1 MTFCGAGAG
10 TREGSFAGGFP
21 PEWNATLENFA
32 SFVVFKRPKRCNPF
46 LDTALYALEVFVN
59 ERVYTRIFKQNY
71 SPNSIQNYSPQ
82 AFRGFLL
89 ENGSRTNEISS
100 IGGISCDF
108 TSGRKWWLKREGNK
122 YPEYLK
128 AITPPF
134 VEYIKYTKEHKI
146 AVRVSFENDE
156 GCIEHRIIK
165 IDYRTRFDDIY
176 KWKVKE
182 KLSLIKPFKKCSH
195 LTLTT
200 DLKRYLDIVHATRG
214 LKKYWDLVLKWLH
227 RELERFWNM
236 FDKYRSGKISREV
249 YDMYLENECP
259 FDLKYGLPPKPNELD
274 FICVLEFSL
283 KEGHGSPHLHILLKD
298 VFFNVRGIRTI
309 RWKIMDGQ
317 IIKVRRYLK
326 RVDLVEY
333 VMKYVKKAIVARID
347 REGRLHYTSD
357 IKKIVHASLYW
368 ITGCRMFSLSK
379 HLEREIKKKME
390 EGEEGREEEEG
401 GGRKGD
407 FEYIGVIPSKDRAE
421 YPYSIDDALFFYCFG
436 VKQHLRAILDID
448 FEYWRSRIR
457 EVWSMIMSE
466 WGF

>member
-1 MTFCGAGAG
+1 MTFCGPGAG

-89 ENGSRTNEISS
+89 ENGSHTNEISG
-100 IGGISCDF
+100 IGEISCDF
-108 TSGRKWWLKREGNK
+108 TDARERKWWLKKEGNK

-128 AITPPF
+128 AITLPF

-146 AVRVSFENDE
+146 AVHVSFENEE

-176 KWKVKE
+176 KWRVME
-182 KLSLIKPFKKCSH
+182 KLSLIEFKRCTH

-200 DLKRYLDIVHATRG
+200 DMKRYLDIVHATRG
-214 LKKYWDLVLKWLH
+214 SKKYWDRVLKWIR
-227 RELERFWNM
+227 RELERFWSM
-236 FDKYRSGKISREV
+236 YDKWVSGKISEEV
-249 YDMYLENECP
+249 FRMYERNKCP
-259 FDLKYGLPPKPNELD
+259 FDLRYGIPPKPNELD

-283 KEGHGSPHLHILLKD
+283 KRGHGSPHLHILLKD
-298 VFFNVRGIRTI
+298 LFFNVRGIRMI
-309 RWKIMDGQ
+309 RKIMDGQ
-317 IIKVRRYLK
+317 IIKVRRYFNVNLAK
-326 RVDLVEY
+326 Y
-333 VMKYVKKAIVARID
+333 VLKYVKKAIVVRMD
-347 REGRLHYTSD
+347 REGHLHYTSD

-379 HLEREIKKKME
+379 HLEEEIKKKLE

-421 YPYSIDDALFFYCFG
+421 YPYSIDDALFSYCFG
-436 VKQHLRAILDID
+436 AKEQLRAILAID
-448 FEYWRSRIR
+448 YEYWRSRIR
-457 EVWSMIMSE
+457 KVWSMVMSE